1 MRLALAEAE
10 SLAAA
15 ALQACDC
22 SAPAASVTARALV
35 AAEAAG
41 QAGHGLSRVPSY
53 ALQAR
58 ARKVDGHAVPALERL
73 SPVAVRVDAANG
85 FAYPAIDLAIEALA
99 ADAARGGIAVAALH
113 RSHHVGQA
121 GLHVERLAD
130 RGLVALLFANTPKA
144 MALHGGAQPMLG
156 TNPLAFAA
164 PVPGAPALVIDLALA
179 VAARGKI
186 VAAQKAG
193 REIPEGWAVDRAG
206 RATTDPAAALEG
218 SLLPIGGAKG
228 GALALM
234 IEVLAAAVAGGA
246 WGWEA
251 SSFFDDRGGPPG
263 MAHLLLAL
271 DPQRLSGG
279 AYASRMTGLLAAF
292 AAEPTA
298 RLPGTRRLE
307 CRARA
312 DREGIELP
320 AALHSEIAALCAAH

>member
-1 MRLALAEAE
+1 MRLTLAEAE
-10 SLAAA
+10 SLAAT
-15 ALQACDC
+15 ALQA
-22 SAPAASVTARALV
+22 SACAPPVAAATARALV

-53 ALQAR
+53 ALQSR
-58 ARKVDGHAVPALERL
+58 ARKVDGHAVPSLERL
-73 SPVAVRVDAANG
+73 SPVAVRVDAAHG
-85 FAYPAIDLAIEALA
+85 FAYPAIDLAIDALC
-99 ADAARGGIAVAALH
+99 ADAAASGIAVAALH

-121 GLHVERLAD
+121 GLHVERLAE
-130 RGLVALLFANTPKA
+130 RGLVALMFANTPKA
-144 MALHGGAQPMLG
+144 MAFHGGARPMLG

-193 REIPEGWAVDRAG
+193 RAIPEGWAVDRDG
-206 RATTDPAAALEG
+206 MPTTDPGAALDG

-251 SSFFDDRGGPPG
+251 SSFFDDRGGPPD
-263 MAHLLLAL
+263 MAQLLLAL

-279 AYASRMTGLLAAF
+279 AYAARIADLLAAF
-292 AAEPTA
+292 ATEPAA

-312 DREGIELP
+312 ASDGIDLP
-320 AALHSEIAALCAAH
+320 TALHTEIAALCAAH